1 MTEWLLLALAA
12 GLILACGG
20 FVAAEF
26 ALVTVDRS
34 TVEAAAESGDR
45 GALGVQ
51 AALRSLSTQLSGAQ
65 LGITVTNLA
74 IGVLAEPAIARL
86 VDGPLESAGVP
97 DSVVDPIAISIGL
110 ILATVFTMVF
120 GELVPKN
127 LALAKPLATARATQ
141 AFQRGFTVGMGPPI
155 RLLNGSAN
163 AIVRSFGIE
172 PQEELRS
179 ARTTGELASLI
190 RRSAVQGTLDPDTAH
205 LMERSVVFGGLTA
218 GEIMTPRVQ
227 MDSVGVDE
235 SINAVIE
242 LARTTGHSRFP
253 VVDRAP
259 DNVVGAVHVKHA
271 VAVPVS
277 ERSTTTIGQV
287 VVEATVVPET
297 LKLDPLL
304 ALLRAEGFQMAVV
317 VDEYGGTAGV
327 VTLEDVVEEIVGDI
341 VDEHDRLGTH
351 ARRRRDES
359 WSVSGLLRP
368 DEVNDLTH
376 VELPEHND
384 YDTLGGLLLRHL
396 GRMPEVGDEVLV
408 PLPPKVSD
416 DDDEVTREVAVL
428 TVDRM
433 DGLRI
438 DRVGLRLRSAQQ
450 EQNNSDQDDAR

>member
-1 MTEWLLLALAA
+1 
-12 GLILACGG
+12 
-20 FVAAEF
+20 
-26 ALVTVDRS
+26 
-34 TVEAAAESGDR
+34 
-45 GALGVQ
+45 
-51 AALRSLSTQLSGAQ
+51 
-65 LGITVTNLA
+65 
-74 IGVLAEPAIARL
+74 
-86 VDGPLESAGVP
+86 
-97 DSVVDPIAISIGL
+97 
-110 ILATVFTMVF
+110 
-120 GELVPKN
+120 
-127 LALAKPLATARATQ
+127 
-141 AFQRGFTVGMGPPI
+141 MGPPI